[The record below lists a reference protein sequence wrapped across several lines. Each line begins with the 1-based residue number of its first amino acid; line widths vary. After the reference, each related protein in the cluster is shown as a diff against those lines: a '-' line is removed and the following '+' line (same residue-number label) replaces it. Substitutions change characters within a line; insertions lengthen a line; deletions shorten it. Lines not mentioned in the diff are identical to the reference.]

1 MDPAGCA
8 KPSFPTDLLNLTSI
22 SNLQNMVA
30 LPKNIKKVVDDF
42 DLSDGAFVDRL
53 SLTSGRIQMKGKELD
68 TNILHPKEK
77 ETLKA
82 THKMEVRLLGCKYNG
97 DRHLQKLNL
106 VKYENGTYSFE
117 QGWDDAVRVM
127 ELKNEDTIDL
137 WSFVEKRDEEKEK
150 KNGPPAFIRY
160 FIMAKVNPGNL
171 GKKG

>member
-82 THKMEVRLLGCKYNG
+82 THKNG
-97 DRHLQKLNL
+97 
-106 VKYENGTYSFE
+106 S
-117 QGWDDAVRVM
+117 WDDVVRVM

-137 WSFVEKRDEEKEK
+137 WSFVEKRDEEKER